1 MKVEISGTSEKKLI
15 GRKDVDFAVTLE
27 KPGPTPT
34 IIEVKKLVAAKGG
47 FDSGGTVVV
56 KVVHRTGTQE
66 VRGLAHVYPSE
77 EEAKKWEPKHVM
89 MANLEMDQKKQ
100 ALEQL
105 KKARMEA
112 KAAKSGT
119 PGGAKK

>member
-1 MKVEISGTSEKKLI
+1 MKVEISEASDRKLI
-15 GRKDVDFAVTLE
+15 GRKDVDFVVTLE

-34 IIEVKKLVAAKGG
+34 MTEVRKLVAAQGG

-56 KVVHRTGTQE
+56 NMVQRTGTQE
-66 VRGLAHVYPSE
+66 VKGLAHVYLSE

-89 MANLEMDQKKQ
+89 IANLEMEQKKQ

-105 KKARMEA
+105 KKTRMEA

>member
-1 MKVEISGTSEKKLI
+1 MKVEISEASERKLI
-15 GRKDVDFAVTLE
+15 GRKDVDFVVTLE

-34 IIEVKKLVAAKGG
+34 ISEVRKLVTAKGG

-56 KVVHRTGTQE
+56 KLVHRTGTQE
-66 VRGLAHVYPSE
+66 VRGLAHVYQSE
-77 EEAKKWEPKHVM
+77 EEVKKWEPKHVM
-89 MANLEMDQKKQ
+89 IANLETDQKKQ

-105 KKARMEA
+105 KKARLEA